1 MTTAP
6 QKPAKVKPRWRGSF
20 HAMGFF
26 ASLFGIAELAMSPTE
41 GWRYAAGLVYATS
54 LTLMLGLSGLYH
66 RPMWSHA
73 ARNRLRMADHVG
85 VFFLI
90 AGTYTPFAALIS
102 PHAPTFGLIGMWLG
116 AVAGIIYALV
126 NSHGHRAIR
135 AGIYVVLGLSSL
147 PMILG
152 LPTLIGWPR
161 TWVLLVASAVY
172 ILGAGVYAR
181 RWPNPNPN
189 VFGYHEVFHAMV
201 LVAAGMHFGVV
212 WSVQQLA

>member
-1 MTTAP
+1 MTEG
-6 QKPAKVKPRWRGSF
+6 KDDKVKPRWRGSF
-20 HAMGFF
+20 HFIGFF
-26 ASLFGIAELAMSPTE
+26 PALFGIFELALSPTE
-41 GWRYAAGLVYATS
+41 GWRYWAGIIYGVS

-90 AGTYTPFAALIS
+90 AGSYTPFAALIS
-102 PHAPTFGLIGMWLG
+102 PNAPTFGLIGMWVG

-135 AGIYVVLGLSSL
+135 AGIYVVLGLCAL

-152 LPTLIGWPR
+152 LPGLIGWPR
-161 TWVLLVASAVY
+161 TSMLLIGSAIY
-172 ILGAGVYAR
+172 IVGAGVYAK

-201 LVAAGMHFGVV
+201 LLAAGMHFAVV
-212 WSVQQLA
+212 WAVQQG